1 MLEWFFKLFMTV
13 KLILWKSDNQLS
25 IGFWSIGNYQVN
37 ASWVYGIFETGLI
50 FDNIFATVDLT
61 EIFHIGIIWFDI
73 KIAQKNKILILP

>member
-1 MLEWFFKLFMTV
+1 MEGESGVTRSIIDE
-13 KLILWKSDNQLS
+13 ILLYYLRLLKGFLS
-25 IGFWSIGNYQVN
+25 ICNYQVN

-73 KIAQKNKILILP
+73 KIAHKNKILILP